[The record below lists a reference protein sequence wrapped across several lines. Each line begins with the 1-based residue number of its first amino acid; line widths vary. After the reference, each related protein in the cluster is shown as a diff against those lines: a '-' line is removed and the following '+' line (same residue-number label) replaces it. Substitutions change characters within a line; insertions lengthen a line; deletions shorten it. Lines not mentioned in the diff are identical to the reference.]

1 MCPFY
6 LTKPTDEQSQPNST
20 HGSVHVDP
28 IQPTNAVYDQLKSA
42 VNTMFT
48 YIYSSVTE
56 TVTNEVTGIQQ

>member
-6 LTKPTDEQSQPNST
+6 LTQPTDEQTQPNST

-48 YIYSSVTE
+48 YIFTLV
-56 TVTNEVTGIQQ
+56 